1 MEAQKI
7 ELVKSLLRRLHEGA
21 NVEELK
27 REFRQVLSTV
37 QPWEIPLIEQQ
48 LVKEGV
54 PISEILKLCDLHVD
68 LFREYLAGRELREV
82 PEGHPLDLLLKENEL
97 LLKLSEQLSVVA
109 GALQSAR
116 DEELKPLFEQ
126 MKALLRGL
134 RGIRTHYRKVQ
145 MLIFPYLERR
155 GIVAI
160 PRVLWGREDG
170 VIVKLRVLLKKVEGE
185 LSPSE
190 VRMVAEEALKL
201 AREVSELVFRENKI
215 LYPAVFTL
223 FGEGEWA
230 AIAEEAEKIGYLVK
244 PERKWEPG
252 AEPLLPYQVDPQISG
267 EAVERLPPEFRET
280 ALLRLEPDVYQ
291 LKREGDLDLRTGFLT
306 PGEVKGIFEALPIE
320 VTFADA
326 SDRVRFYCDGRLP
339 SVFVRTRTILGRRL
353 LFCHPPRLERLVNET
368 VEALKRGE
376 ADYREFWTRIG
387 DRVVRVFI
395 SAVRDEGGNYLGAVE
410 VVEDFTEVLKNPEEV
425 LKKVVV
431 L

>member
-1 MEAQKI
+1 MEAQRT

-27 REFRQVLSTV
+27 REFRQVLPTV
-37 QPWEIPLIEQQ
+37 LPWEIPLIEQQ

-170 VIVKLRVLLKKVEGE
+170 VIVKLRALLK
-185 LSPSE
+185 
-190 VRMVAEEALKL
+190 
-201 AREVSELVFRENKI
+201 
-215 LYPAVFTL
+215 
-223 FGEGEWA
+223 
-230 AIAEEAEKIGYLVK
+230 
-244 PERKWEPG
+244 
-252 AEPLLPYQVDPQISG
+252 
-267 EAVERLPPEFRET
+267 
-280 ALLRLEPDVYQ
+280 
-291 LKREGDLDLRTGFLT
+291 
-306 PGEVKGIFEALPIE
+306 
-320 VTFADA
+320 
-326 SDRVRFYCDGRLP
+326 
-339 SVFVRTRTILGRRL
+339 
-353 LFCHPPRLERLVNET
+353 
-368 VEALKRGE
+368 
-376 ADYREFWTRIG
+376 
-387 DRVVRVFI
+387 
-395 SAVRDEGGNYLGAVE
+395 
-410 VVEDFTEVLKNPEEV
+410 
-425 LKKVVV
+425 
-431 L
+431 